1 MVNPTPDLSIII
13 VSYNTAD
20 LTLACLASVLSAE
33 SCGQVI
39 VVDNAS
45 TDGSAGMIQ
54 QAFPGLE
61 VIVNAR
67 NRGFAAANNQALPLC
82 RGRYI
87 FFLNPD
93 TKVRPDTFT
102 SAIAFMDLNTSIG
115 LAGPSI
121 INPDGTGQESIS
133 RRYPGEKFT
142 RRLFQELPGKIA
154 CILGA
159 AMIARTDIIRG
170 LGGFDEAFFLYG
182 EDQDLALRLRKAGFG
197 IGFIPKSV
205 VVHIGGGSEKTTPPT
220 TFWEKKVRAEYLFY
234 EKHYGPEIAA
244 RIRRADLRQARFRIL
259 TLRLS
264 ASLGIGGKGD
274 QAKLDKYQAYLNIL
288 AGGLSPGG
296 RERE

>member
-20 LTLACLASVLSAE
+20 LTMACLASVLSAE
-33 SCGQVI
+33 NCGQVI

-54 QAFPGLE
+54 EAFPGVQVLA
-61 VIVNAR
+61 NTS

-102 SAIAFMDLNTSIG
+102 SAIAFMDLKPSIG

-121 INPDGTGQESIS
+121 INPDGTRQESVS

-142 RRLFQELPGKIA
+142 RGLLQELPGKIA

-182 EDQDLALRLRKAGFG
+182 EDQDLALRLRKAGFS
-197 IGFIPKSV
+197 IGFIPESV

-244 RIRRADLRQARFRIL
+244 RICRADLRQARFRIL
-259 TLRLS
+259 ILQLW
-264 ASLGIGGKGD
+264 ASLGISGKGD

-288 AGGLSPGG
+288 AGDLSLGG
-296 RERE
+296 